1 MDKKEFVKMAKKRG
15 IPNFLY
21 NLDGKGRDD
30 ERFNIVPVDGKW
42 NVYYSERGN
51 KTTNKFFDTED
62 EALRFMLDTLSSV
75 SKNLLIVLLPRSE

>member
-62 EALRFMLDTLSSV
+62 EALRFMLDTLSD
-75 SKNLLIVLLPRSE
+75 

>member
-30 ERFNIVPVDGKW
+30 ERFNIVFVDGKW

-62 EALRFMLDTLSSV
+62 EALRYMLDTLS
-75 SKNLLIVLLPRSE
+75 E

>member
-15 IPNFLY
+15 IPDFLY
-21 NLDGKGRDD
+21 NLEGKGRDD
-30 ERFNIVPVDGKW
+30 ERFNIVFVDGKW

-62 EALRFMLDTLSSV
+62 EALRYMLDTLS
-75 SKNLLIVLLPRSE
+75 E

>member
-1 MDKKEFVKMAKKRG
+1 MDKKEFVKLAKKKH
-15 IPNFLY
+15 IPDFLY
-21 NLDGKGRDD
+21 NLSGTGRDD

-62 EALRFMLDTLSSV
+62 EALRFMLDTLSD
-75 SKNLLIVLLPRSE
+75 